1 MGHFFDQAAR
11 VIASPMPRR
20 EALKA
25 LGGAAAAGILASLGI
40 KTASAQSAPTA
51 CQPACKATQQCC
63 TTGTKATCRDAN
75 QICCGNDACAPNQF
89 CCNTGAKP
97 FCRTAKKTCCG
108 DVACGP
114 DQTCCSGKCCPKNQS
129 CVNGRCQASQG

>member
-1 MGHFFDQAAR
+1 MGNFFDQAAR

-20 EALKA
+20 KALKA

-40 KTASAQSAPTA
+40 KTASAQAA
-51 CQPACKATQQCC
+51 CQPACPTNQFCC
-63 TTGTKATCRDAN
+63 TTGTKPFCRTAKK
-75 QICCGNDACAPNQF
+75 ICCGNGTCPSDQF
-89 CCNTGAKP
+89 CCTDGAKP

-114 DQTCCSGKCCPKNQS
+114 DQTCCVGKCCPKGQG
-129 CVNGRCQASQG
+129 CVNGRCQASAG